1 MCLGQN
7 QFPMATVTDEEGNLW
22 HDSAKR
28 QHRLNH
34 GVRGAHVCMPYQ
46 CERCWFINLEN
57 REPGPGD
64 EFFMRCLRR
73 ANLDAMA
80 GKSHHTI
87 AGHRNRTMEMVRNC
101 GLANKTPSLEP
112 RGPFPI
118 ADQVGMGLLVD
129 ILIKSVVADGRN
141 APHVQAETLR
151 QLKATYT
158 KNWDSSPAGVAEM
171 ASFSRGTG
179 RVRPT
184 ACPSQSEYFLDA
196 WRGLETRMGHQS
208 RANHATTMEVM
219 VKLLMFLK
227 AAAEAASSVEEA
239 NELWKAGAFIC
250 LLTAGSLRGY
260 EGFYADL
267 AGLRRYLCTGV
278 NGIVPARR
286 INKNTILSDQEC
298 RNLPHVVIPL
308 IGKFKGEHIV
318 DHHLINVANTT
329 QSGLETR
336 WWVEKLVSVCEEEDR
351 FDGPAF
357 ATPAGALASSPD
369 YNAVF
374 LKYMRQVQTDT
385 DLIDKREIIEDRY
398 GISRTPRRTAVT
410 RAKRAGYTGEID
422 ELNRW
427 RTVENAKGR
436 RVKLS
441 MQMHYAEAVQMMP
454 TTWRVSYSL

>member
-1 MCLGQN
+1 M
-7 QFPMATVTDEEGNLW
+7 
-22 HDSAKR
+22 
-28 QHRLNH
+28 
-34 GVRGAHVCMPYQ
+34 
-46 CERCWFINLEN
+46 
-57 REPGPGD
+57 
-64 EFFMRCLRR
+64 
-73 ANLDAMA
+73 
-80 GKSHHTI
+80 
-87 AGHRNRTMEMVRNC
+87 
-101 GLANKTPSLEP
+101 
-112 RGPFPI
+112 
-118 ADQVGMGLLVD
+118 
-129 ILIKSVVADGRN
+129 
-141 APHVQAETLR
+141 
-151 QLKATYT
+151 
-158 KNWDSSPAGVAEM
+158 
-171 ASFSRGTG
+171 
-179 RVRPT
+179 
-184 ACPSQSEYFLDA
+184 
-196 WRGLETRMGHQS
+196 
-208 RANHATTMEVM
+208 
-219 VKLLMFLK
+219 
-227 AAAEAASSVEEA
+227 
-239 NELWKAGAFIC
+239 
-250 LLTAGSLRGY
+250 
-260 EGFYADL
+260 
-267 AGLRRYLCTGV
+267 

-329 QSGLETR
+329 QSGLEPR

-374 LKYMRQVQTDT
+374 LKYMKQVQTDT